1 MRLVKTLT
9 MSLSAAGIT
18 WSNISTT
25 SISEPSAW
33 YTVPISRP
41 MIPPPMTSIRFGT
54 SFSSRAS
61 VESHTRGSSCGI
73 NGNWIG
79 REPAAMIALS
89 KLITV
94 LPFSPSTSRV
104 LAPVN
109 LPRPLTTF
117 TLRPLAI
124 PARPPVSCVITFSS
138 RYESC
143 RYRFS
148 ARRRRYRVQP
158 ALWLLR

>member
-18 WSNISTT
+18 RSNISTT

-94 LPFSPSTSRV
+94 LPFSPSTSGV
-104 LAPVN
+104 
-109 LPRPLTTF
+109 RPGEF
-117 TLRPLAI
+117 TQTVDHFHFTAFGHTRQTAGQLRDHFL
-124 PARPPVSCVITFSS
+124 F

-148 ARRRRYRVQP
+148 AHRRRYRVQP